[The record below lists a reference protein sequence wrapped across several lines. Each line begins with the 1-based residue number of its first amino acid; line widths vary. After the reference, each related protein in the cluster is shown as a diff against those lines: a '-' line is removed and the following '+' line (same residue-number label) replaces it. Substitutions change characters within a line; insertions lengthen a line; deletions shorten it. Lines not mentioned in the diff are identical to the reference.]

1 MFKVGEK
8 IVYKGKVCSIV
19 SQSEDSYVLIPTED
33 KSLKITVKVE
43 NASFRNLLSKE
54 EVMNIIK
61 KMPSIKVLD
70 VPDKMLEQE
79 YKRLMTTG
87 NHLDLIK
94 IIKTTYF
101 RNKTRIDN
109 KKKIGDKDNNYFLQ
123 AENLLYT
130 EFKEVLDMSYD
141 EVKEYISKSIEDLN
155 N

>member
-19 SQSEDSYVLIPTED
+19 SQNEDTYVLIPIED
-33 KSLKITVKVE
+33 KSLKITLKKE
-43 NASFRNLLSKE
+43 NASFRNLLSKD
-54 EVMNIIK
+54 EVIDIIK
-61 KMPSIKVLD
+61 KMPSIEVLD
-70 VPDKMLEQE
+70 LPDKMLEQE
-79 YKRLMTTG
+79 YKRLMATG

-94 IIKTTYF
+94 IIKTTYL
-101 RNKTRIDN
+101 RNKNRLDN

-141 EVKEYISKSIEDLN
+141 EVKEYIFKSIENLN

>member
-19 SQSEDSYVLIPTED
+19 SQNEDSYVLIPIED
-33 KSLKITVKVE
+33 KSLKITLKKE
-43 NASFRNLLSKE
+43 NASFRNLLSKD
-54 EVMNIIK
+54 EVMAIIK
-61 KMPSIKVLD
+61 KMPSIDVLD

-94 IIKTTYF
+94 INKTTYL
-101 RNKTRIDN
+101 RNKNRLDN

>member
-19 SQSEDSYVLIPTED
+19 SQNEDSYVLIPIED
-33 KSLKITVKVE
+33 KSLKITLKKE
-43 NASFRNLLSKE
+43 NASFRNLLSKD
-54 EVMNIIK
+54 EVMAIIK
-61 KMPSIKVLD
+61 KMPSIDVLD

-94 IIKTTYF
+94 INKTTYL
-101 RNKTRIDN
+101 RNKNRLDN
-109 KKKIGDKDNNYFLQ
+109 KKKIGDKDNNYFFQ

-141 EVKEYISKSIEDLN
+141 EVKEYISKSIAN
-155 N
+155 W